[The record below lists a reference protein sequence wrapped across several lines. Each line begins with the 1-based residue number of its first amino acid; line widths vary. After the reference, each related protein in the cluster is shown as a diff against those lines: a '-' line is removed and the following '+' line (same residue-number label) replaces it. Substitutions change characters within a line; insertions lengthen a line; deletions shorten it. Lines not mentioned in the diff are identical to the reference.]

1 MITPTLTMA
10 KLYEKQG
17 EFTHALGVYQM
28 LADKD
33 KFARKKVKELDKKV
47 FANTSLRYNPLILSI
62 FSKEQL
68 RNLNMLP
75 DYEYKKL
82 TFEQV
87 EPEEIKETSAE
98 TSKGSSEEIAS
109 EETIPKETKVA
120 PIEKSSTKQETLED
134 LPYELDVG
142 ISLDDFK
149 KSYPELPYKVPP
161 IENKE
166 EVVPKKEQKANSKPT
181 EETAKA
187 KNFEEMNIAELLN
200 EAGEKLD
207 SGMKLNQITIGMLKK
222 MLVL

>member
-17 EFTHALGVYQM
+17 EFTHAMGVYQM

-47 FANTSLRYNPLILSI
+47 FANVSLRYNPLILSI

-68 RNLNMLP
+68 RNLNILP

-82 TFEQV
+82 TLEQV
-87 EPEEIKETSAE
+87 EHTPIDEQVDENSVETE
-98 TSKGSSEEIAS
+98 
-109 EETIPKETKVA
+109 PKETTKEEIKVA
-120 PIEKSSTKQETLED
+120 PIEKSNPKKETLED
-134 LPYELDVG
+134 LPYDLDEG
-142 ISLDDFK
+142 ITLDDFK
-149 KSYPELPYKVPP
+149 KSPELPYTVPP
-161 IENKE
+161 IETQE
-166 EVVPKKEQKANSKPT
+166 SKAPVKQTDNSS
-181 EETAKA
+181 ENDNRKA

-207 SGMKLNQITIGMLKK
+207 SDLKLNQITIGMLKK
-222 MLVL
+222 MLNL